1 MHVWPPAHT
10 SRGAVWH
17 AGGSRALR
25 VCFLLSR
32 VVLLP
37 AVSGDEMLSDSF
49 PIEVIDDVMLKVTTA
64 MVVKNAVSVNVG
76 GNPSADGAGRPCCT
90 PSARCYAPAAV
101 ISQSW
106 RCGLV
111 VVLLT
116 ASASPRVLMV
126 NLYSIVG
133 LAARPKPIKRERER
147 EIHTYIFRRRRRGS
161 GRPGRQGQRR
171 SGCVQF
177 AEHGIHGQ
185 KGRARMVIFI
195 RPAL

>member
-1 MHVWPPAHT
+1 
-10 SRGAVWH
+10 VWH

-76 GNPSADGAGRPCCT
+76 GNPSADGAGTPCCM
-90 PSARCYAPAAV
+90 PSARCHAPAAV
-101 ISQSW
+101 ISHSW

-111 VVLLT
+111 MVLLT
-116 ASASPRVLMV
+116 ASGAAPRTLMV
-126 NLYSIVG
+126 ILYSIVG
-133 LAARPKPIKRERER
+133 PAARP
-147 EIHTYIFRRRRRGS
+147 G
-161 GRPGRQGQRR
+161 
-171 SGCVQF
+171 
-177 AEHGIHGQ
+177 
-185 KGRARMVIFI
+185 
-195 RPAL
+195 L